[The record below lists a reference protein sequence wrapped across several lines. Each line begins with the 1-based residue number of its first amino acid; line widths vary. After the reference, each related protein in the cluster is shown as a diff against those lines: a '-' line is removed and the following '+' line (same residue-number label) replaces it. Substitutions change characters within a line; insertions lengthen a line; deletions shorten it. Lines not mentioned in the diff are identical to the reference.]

1 MQNTFD
7 QSYHELCEAIL
18 EIGKEKED
26 RTNTGTISKIWPSA
40 TFLI

>member
-18 EIGKEKED
+18 EIGKEKKTAQTQEQFQ
-26 RTNTGTISKIWPSA
+26 NLAISYV
-40 TFLI
+40 LI

>member
-18 EIGKEKED
+18 EIGKK
-26 RTNTGTISKIWPSA
+26 RRPHKHRNNFKIWPSA
-40 TFLI
+40 TF